1 MLTGHCKANQLAK
14 SAIVFIRV
22 DVMNIGTQPGFL
34 RRISIAAINIL
45 TPLCFSIVALYYVVR
60 EVSGGEPWLIDVLG
74 YILPWLLLPAIVL
87 LPAVILLHRSRIMY
101 VLTLTP
107 VVIFIFTY
115 GHLYLPD
122 INTPPSSSAFSVMT
136 YNVLG
141 SNPHLDHLSVVI
153 DADDPDI
160 VGLHELS
167 PSMIE
172 FLDDHY
178 AEHYPFRRLEKWVG
192 LMSRYPIL
200 EYEFFQLSEGNG
212 TWAQRFVLDI
222 DGHHTNLL
230 NIHLQS
236 PPLKGIH
243 PFGLP
248 IGIPTGFLNQRR
260 DADTLDVVSRAE
272 ILGDPIL
279 VIGDFNLADQQS
291 LYASLTEHLK
301 DAHSES
307 GWGMGFTFSR
317 FPPFAPAMWRI
328 DYILYSQALVA
339 LKTTTGDYGGSDHRP
354 VIALLAFREID

>member
-1 MLTGHCKANQLAK
+1 
-14 SAIVFIRV
+14 
-22 DVMNIGTQPGFL
+22 MNIGTQLSFPQ
-34 RRISIAAINIL
+34 RISIAAINIL
-45 TPLCFSIVALYYVVR
+45 TPLCFSIVALYYAVR
-60 EVSGGEPWLIDVLG
+60 EISGGEPWLIEILG
-74 YILPWLLLPAIVL
+74 YILPWLLLLAVIL
-87 LPAVILLHRSRIMY
+87 LPAVILLRRSRIMH

-107 VVIFIFTY
+107 IVLFVFTY

-122 INTPPSSSAFSVMT
+122 IAAPHSSSAFSVMT

-141 SNPHLDHLSVVI
+141 SNPYFDNISAVI
-153 DADDPDI
+153 EADDPDI

-167 PSMIE
+167 PSIIE
-172 FLDDHY
+172 LLEDRY
-178 AEHYPFRRLEKWVG
+178 AERYPFRRLEMGVG

-200 EYEFFQLSEGNG
+200 EYEFFRLSKGDG

-230 NIHLQS
+230 NIHPQS

-260 DADTLDVVSRAE
+260 DADILDVVSRAE

-279 VIGDFNLADQQS
+279 VIGDFNLADQQR
-291 LYASLTEHLK
+291 LYALLTQHLK
-301 DAHSES
+301 DAHRES

-328 DYILYSQALVA
+328 DYIFYSPALVA

-354 VIALLAFREID
+354 VIAILAFREAD

>member
-291 LYASLTEHLK
+291 LYALLTERLK
-301 DAHSES
+301 DAHRES

-328 DYILYSQALVA
+328 DYILYSPDLVS
-339 LKTTTGDYGGSDHRP
+339 LKTTTGDYGGSDHHP
-354 VIALLAFREID
+354 VTAILAFRASD

>member
-141 SNPHLDHLSVVI
+141 FNPHLDHLSVVI
-153 DADDPDI
+153 DVDDPDI

-291 LYASLTEHLK
+291 LYALLTERLK
-301 DAHSES
+301 DAHRES

-328 DYILYSQALVA
+328 DYILYSPDLVS
-339 LKTTTGDYGGSDHRP
+339 LKTTTGDYGGSDHHP
-354 VIALLAFREID
+354 VTAILAFRASD